1 MATRKLNRNQSKEE
15 KLALIWQAIA
25 SIPRGKVCSYG
36 GIARL
41 AGLPGRARYVGYA
54 LRRAPD
60 DLDLPWFRVISANG
74 RLAFP
79 NGSTNWQRQRSLL
92 EAENVEFIRNRVT
105 ENCWMQPGNLDEYL
119 WKQG

>member
-1 MATRKLNRNQSKEE
+1 MATRRLNRSQAKDE

-36 GIARL
+36 GVARL

-54 LRRAPD
+54 LRQAPD
-60 DLDLPWFRVISANG
+60 NLDLPWFRVISASG

-92 EAENVEFIRNRVT
+92 EAENVEFINNRVT
-105 ENCWMQPGNLDEYL
+105 DNCWMQPGNLDEYL